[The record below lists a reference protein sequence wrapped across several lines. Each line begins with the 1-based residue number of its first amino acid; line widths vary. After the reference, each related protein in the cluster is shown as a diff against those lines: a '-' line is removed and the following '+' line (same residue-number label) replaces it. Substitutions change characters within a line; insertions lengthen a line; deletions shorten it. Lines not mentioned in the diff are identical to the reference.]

1 MHNGVNTSYQR
12 RKARKLQRARESRKR
27 ESEQKYMQVDRFL
40 AFFEQE
46 YKKYYQ
52 RQITIGYKEGWYY
65 FLNMKKRHREME
77 VLLFNIMARLQEL
90 DSPTPNED

>member
-1 MHNGVNTSYQR
+1 M
-12 RKARKLQRARESRKR
+12 QRARESRRK
-27 ESEQKYMQVDRFL
+27 EAEYKYMQVDRFL

-65 FLNMKKRHREME
+65 FLNMRKRHREME
-77 VLLFNIMARLQEL
+77 TLLINIMAKLQEL
-90 DSPTPNED
+90 DSINPDRE